1 MEKQQPKVSII
12 IPVYNTKKY
21 LRKCLDSVVNQT
33 LEDIEI
39 IIVDD
44 KSTDGSQDVLVEYA
58 KRYPNISLICLA
70 KNSGVAIA
78 RNIGLQYATGK
89 YISFVDSDDYIDLD
103 MLEKMYNACEDTNS
117 EVARVN
123 RKLVVNGLNVTFLS
137 RAVNIS
143 EYQVINPEDSDIIIK
158 ECPACTNKLF
168 LREFI
173 QGRSFQANIK
183 WEDYPYT
190 IPLIAKT
197 KQIVSVPDTSY
208 NYTLNLSGTT
218 MTDSK
223 KFNSR
228 ILDIFEGSDMIAKE
242 TITEETPNTIK
253 EQLEYVFLINSMQR
267 LREILYS
274 NIPVKDKKELMTL
287 VTALITKK
295 YGHWNDNKIF
305 QREPQKLPYLIRMK
319 LIEFLIEPYD
329 ISKETEESLK
339 EKVKHTAETIK
350 KNAD

>member
-1 MEKQQPKVSII
+1 MEKQPKVSII

-33 LEDIEI
+33 LEDKEI

-70 KNSGVAIA
+70 NNSGVAVA
-78 RNIGLQYATGK
+78 RNIGLQYAKGK
-89 YISFVDSDDYIDLD
+89 YISFIDSDDYIDLD
-103 MLEKMYNACEDTNS
+103 MIEKMYDACEDTNS
-117 EVARVN
+117 PIARVN
-123 RKLVVNGLNVTFLS
+123 RKLVVNGINVSFLS
-137 RAVNIS
+137 RAVNLS
-143 EYQVINPEDSDIIIK
+143 EYEVFNPTESDIIVK

-173 QGRSFQANIK
+173 QGRSFQENIK

-190 IPLIAKT
+190 IPLIAT
-197 KQIVSVPDTSY
+197 TPQIVSVPNTNY
-208 NYTLNLSGTT
+208 NYNINVSGTT
-218 MTDSK
+218 MTDFR
-223 KFNSR
+223 KFNPR
-228 ILDIFEGSDMIAKE
+228 ILDIFDGSDMISKE
-242 TITEETPNTIK
+242 VITDDTNDSVK

-274 NIPVKDKKELMTL
+274 DIPVKDKKELMTL

-295 YGHWNDNKIF
+295 YGYWHDNKMF
-305 QREPQKLPYLIRMK
+305 RQQPQKLPYQIRMK
-319 LIEFLIEPYD
+319 LIEYLIEPYD
-329 ISKETEESLK
+329 TSKETEVSLR
-339 EKVKHTAETIK
+339 EKIKNKSETIK
-350 KNAD
+350 KNAN